1 MNHSQV
7 VRIRLIGIVVILVT
21 LILGAKLFF
30 LQIWSN
36 EFYAAQADRQYLK
49 SAHTFFDR
57 GSIYFTNKA
66 GNKVP
71 AATLKQEFLITMNPQ
86 LIKNPSDTFN
96 LITKHLPELSEPKFL
111 DLADDKE
118 RAYAEIATEVGK
130 TAADAIKALDLKG
143 VYIVKEKKR
152 FYPAEHLASHVLG
165 FMAFRGDD
173 YTGIYG
179 LEREFNKVL
188 AHKEQGSFASFF
200 AEVFLGLGSGIT
212 GGIVGEGDVILSL
225 EPVVQHTV
233 ETILKEAVDKWGADA
248 GGVIVMDPH
257 TGQIISMAALPN
269 FHPGERQSDITALP
283 NPLVEN
289 VFEMGSIVKP
299 LTLAAAIDAGLVN
312 SNTTFFDPGFIEL
325 NGRKIMNH
333 DKRSH
338 GLVTMQE
345 VINQSLNTGAV
356 FMMQKLGQARFR
368 DYFLNRYGLGEKT
381 NIDLPSEVPNLV
393 KNLSSNREIEFATAS
408 FGQGIALSPISI
420 TRAFAVL
427 ASGGNL
433 IEPHIVSSIDYNI
446 GVEKKVEPK
455 IIKQGV
461 LSKKAIEETT
471 AVMVKAVDESLLGGT
486 VSLPYYSVAAKTGTA
501 QISTGRSGY
510 DENKYLHS
518 FAGYYPA
525 YNPRF
530 VTFMYLINPKG
541 VQYSSDT
548 LSKPFMETAEFL
560 LNYYEVSPD
569 RTPDK

>member
-7 VRIRLIGIVVILVT
+7 VRIRLIGVVVILVA
-21 LILGAKLFF
+21 LVLGAKLFF

-36 EFYAAQADRQYLK
+36 EFYATQADRQYLK

-86 LIKNPSDTFN
+86 LIKNPTDTFN
-96 LITKHLPELSEPKFL
+96 LISKYLPELSEPQFL
-111 DLADDKE
+111 DLASDKE

-130 TAADAIKALDLKG
+130 TAADKIMALDLKG
-143 VYIVKEKKR
+143 VYVVKEKKR
-152 FYPAEHLASHVLG
+152 FYPAQRLAAHVLG
-165 FMAFRGDD
+165 FMAFKGDD

-188 AHKEQGSFASFF
+188 AHKEQGSFSSFF

-212 GGIVGEGDVILSL
+212 GGIVGEGDVVLSM

-233 ETILKEAVDKWGADA
+233 ERILRESVEKWGADA
-248 GGVIVMDPH
+248 GGVIVMDPN
-257 TGQIISMAALPN
+257 TGQIISMAALPDFN
-269 FHPGERQSDITALP
+269 PGERQSDIAPLP

-433 IEPHIVSSIDYNI
+433 IEPHIVSSVDYNI

-455 IIKQGV
+455 IIRQGV

-471 AVMVKAVDESLLGGT
+471 AVMVKAVDESLLGGA

-501 QISTGRSGY
+501 QISTGRGGY

-548 LSKPFMETAEFL
+548 LAKPFMETAEFL

-569 RTPDK
+569 RSP